1 MENKILLGFVLL
13 ALAIVFHAL
22 AGRFDVI
29 SIVEGELGAIYRID
43 RLTGKLWICANDQC
57 LRVQDIDR
65 KQAGQVTL
73 LVPDAPRAN
82 N

>member
-22 AGRFDVI
+22 AGRFDVV
-29 SIVEGELGAIYRID
+29 SVAVGDSEVGAVYRID

-57 LRVQDIDR
+57 LRVQDVDR
-65 KQAGQVTL
+65 KRSGQQT
-73 LVPDAPRAN
+73 
-82 N
+82 